1 LHLIF
6 SEEEKK
12 WIKKEP
18 FNWTTKKNCPKD
30 LRKKIKK
37 KLEIL
42 KSEKV

>member
-1 LHLIF
+1 MHLIF

-12 WIKKEP
+12 WIKKEL
-18 FNWTTKKNCPKD
+18 FNWTVKKNCPKE
-30 LRKKIKK
+30 LRKKINK